1 MLSYNYN
8 CNIYWPFWSCVRKWG
23 RAVNP
28 PPPPPHPHIFKYWEL
43 TGKEGIIYD
52 VILHETWRHLCKKTC
67 EKDLVEVVTFVPDWF
82 ISHQSCIIITMTYR
96 GFWGNVRCLKL
107 NSSNNAK
114 YLKFHW
120 QKVESTRN
128 SELWQLSRRFQT
140 LIWRPGEMVQNR
152 ESPGL
157 YRRVDS
163 TAGSCWDWSCWD
175 WLFDQVWCSKVE
187 REPSYD
193 SWNMVKDPYK
203 CLLFCD
209 SVPQNPINSLK
220 YFSLFCLTVKFVMHL
235 LLGRN

>member
-1 MLSYNYN
+1 MGQGCQPPS
-8 CNIYWPFWSCVRKWG
+8 
-23 RAVNP
+23 P
-28 PPPPPHPHIFKYWEL
+28 PPPPPHLQIL
-43 TGKEGIIYD
+43 RIDREGRDNI
-52 VILHETWRHLCKKTC
+52 WRHTARNMTSFVQKNMWKRFSWSCNICTW
-67 EKDLVEVVTFVPDWF
+67 LVYFPP
-82 ISHQSCIIITMTYR
+82 IMYNIIITMTYR

-163 TAGSCWDWSCWD
+163 TAGSCWDW
-175 WLFDQVWCSKVE
+175 LFDQVWCSKVE
-187 REPSYD
+187 QESSYD